1 MKKHGLWYQW
11 LLTLILI
18 LVILVSCSP
27 AAPST
32 TDVTEPP
39 VEATTE
45 PESAPDVDAPAAT
58 ELAEEPEAA
67 APSDGGTLVLGL
79 RSEIINVDGTKNGHS
94 LLNGLLHHIVEPL
107 VTKDAEGN
115 IQPKLA
121 TDWEIS
127 EDGRVWT
134 FTLREGV
141 TFHDGTPFN
150 AEAVKQSFERLLNE
164 EFNLDRRRFY
174 AGITEIEVVDE
185 HTVRFTTEEPWGP
198 LLSFFTY
205 IAAAIVSP
213 DLADQKDFTHLVGT
227 GPFKLESWTPG
238 EETVL
243 VRNED
248 YWGEA
253 PLLERVVFREVPE
266 DSTRIAMLQTGEIDV
281 DMEAAPQ
288 LLSQFENNDDF
299 VVVSVPSERG
309 LSLDFNVG
317 REPFDD
323 VRVRQAVLH
332 AINVDDII
340 NGVMFGQAS
349 ALNAFP
355 GCTPQV
361 TGCYEIPGYHDY
373 NPDRARELLA
383 EAGYPDGLEATMV
396 YGSPR
401 YPLHPQILTAIQAQ
415 LQEVGIELEL
425 VALEWGAYIEELAKP
440 VDETSVDVTSWA
452 WSSVIGDA
460 ALGLARLNSVNLPP
474 ACCDVMFYVNERVDE
489 LLQEAD
495 RATDP
500 DERFE
505 ILKEIQEI
513 AAEDM
518 PILYLL
524 QYNVSVVYNAN
535 VHDIEFYPNEEFSVV
550 RAWKE

>member
-1 MKKHGLWYQW
+1 MKNQSLWYRW
-11 LLTLILI
+11 LLAVTLV
-18 LVILVSCSP
+18 LVFLASCTS
-27 AAPST
+27 ATPST
-32 TDVTEPP
+32 TDVADAP
-39 VEATTE
+39 VETAS
-45 PESAPDVDAPAAT
+45 PSDVDAPAAT
-58 ELAEEPEAA
+58 EPLEAPQETG
-67 APSDGGTLVLGL
+67 PSEGGTLVLGL
-79 RSEIINVDGTKNGHS
+79 RSELINVDGTKNGHS

-107 VTKDAEGN
+107 VTKDLEGN

-121 TDWEIS
+121 TDWEVS

-134 FTLREGV
+134 FSLREDV

-150 AEAVKQSFERLLNE
+150 AEAVKKSFERLLNE

-174 AGITEIEVVDE
+174 TGITEIEVVDE

-205 IAAAIVSP
+205 IATAIVSP
-213 DLADQKDFTHLVGT
+213 DLAVQKDFTHLVGT

-238 EETVL
+238 DETIL
-243 VRNED
+243 VRNDD
-248 YWGEA
+248 YWGEK
-253 PLLERVVFREVPE
+253 PPLERVIFREVPE

-281 DMEAAPQ
+281 DIEAAPQ
-288 LLSQFENNDDF
+288 LLGQFENDDAF

-340 NGVMFGQAS
+340 SGVMFGQAS
-349 ALNAFP
+349 PLSAFP

-361 TGCYEIPGYHDY
+361 TGCYEITDYHDY
-373 NPDRARELLA
+373 DPDRARELLA
-383 EAGYPDGLEATMV
+383 EAGYPDGFEATLV

-425 VALEWGAYIEELAKP
+425 VALEWGAYIEELGKP

-460 ALGLARLNSVNLPP
+460 ALGLARLNSANVPP
-474 ACCDVMFYVNERVDE
+474 ACCDVMFYVNNRVDE
-489 LLQEAD
+489 LLQAAD
-495 RATDP
+495 QATAP

-513 AAEDM
+513 AAEEM

-524 QYNVSVVYNAN
+524 QYNVSVVHSAN
-535 VHDIEFYPNEEFSVV
+535 VHDIEFYPNEAFSIV
-550 RAWKE
+550 RALKE